1 MNQIK
6 KYTLFII
13 ENNEAYTFM
22 LKYKLQRHP
31 EYKIISLKSCEECIE
46 NVVFDPDII
55 LVEYKLL
62 ISCSKEVLNIFKLY
76 AQKISIII
84 LSPQEEATPI
94 LNLMKEGTFEY
105 ISKEEDATKLV
116 NKLILKI
123 AAIIS
128 RKETTELKTKKQLVI
143 LTLVLLLTL
152 ILLICWAIY

>member
-62 ISCSKEVLNIFKLY
+62 ISCSKEVLNIFKL
-76 AQKISIII
+76 ISCII
-84 LSPQEEATPI
+84 LSPREEANPI

-123 AAIIS
+123 VAIIS
-128 RKETTELKTKKQLVI
+128 RKETAELKTKKQLVI
-143 LTLVLLLTL
+143 LTLVLLLTV